1 MAVTDVSAPL
11 PQLDLA
17 PLTTITVT
25 FDDPAT
31 VITRLNVYGYT
42 PDRGQDVEP
51 APFVPLFAYG
61 PSP

>member
-1 MAVTDVSAPL
+1 MATDVSTSL

-25 FDDPAT
+25 IDDANA

-42 PDRGQDVEP
+42 PERDEASAQVS
-51 APFVPLFAYG
+51 FVPAYVYG
-61 PSP
+61 IPP